1 MEKENDA
8 LLDAGAAALGAAVGS
23 GVGAVVAGPV
33 GAVGGATLGALV
45 QNAVQWIGKEIKD
58 RQLSK
63 REEKKIGTVYELA
76 KIKIEENM
84 KEGKTIRSDSF
95 FSSNNGENSSAE
107 EVTEEVLFAAQR
119 ESEEKKLPFLS
130 NLYANIFF
138 DTTVDKP
145 MAFQLLRIAEQ
156 LTYRHIQ
163 IITIIGGMQLATE
176 SGGSTPLKKEAYKTI
191 SGYKNISIATDI
203 FGLYR
208 QGIIQSKSALFD
220 PAGITPSD
228 LSVGGCGAL
237 LFNLMELSKVPFDT
251 TVLDVVHF
259 LSDNETIEMSPL
271 KLVIKNESQQKI

>member
-107 EVTEEVLFAAQR
+107 EVTE
-119 ESEEKKLPFLS
+119 
-130 NLYANIFF
+130 
-138 DTTVDKP
+138 
-145 MAFQLLRIAEQ
+145 
-156 LTYRHIQ
+156 
-163 IITIIGGMQLATE
+163 
-176 SGGSTPLKKEAYKTI
+176 
-191 SGYKNISIATDI
+191 
-203 FGLYR
+203 
-208 QGIIQSKSALFD
+208 
-220 PAGITPSD
+220 
-228 LSVGGCGAL
+228 
-237 LFNLMELSKVPFDT
+237 
-251 TVLDVVHF
+251 
-259 LSDNETIEMSPL
+259 
-271 KLVIKNESQQKI
+271 